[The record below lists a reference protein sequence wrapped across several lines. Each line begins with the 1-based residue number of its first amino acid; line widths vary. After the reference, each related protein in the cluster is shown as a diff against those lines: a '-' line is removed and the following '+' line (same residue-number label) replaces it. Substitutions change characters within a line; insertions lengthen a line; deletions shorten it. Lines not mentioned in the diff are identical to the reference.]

1 MKLNRLHIPTM
12 FSKHAPRTHLS
23 LIVAVALCTG
33 ASANGIT
40 FTWNPS
46 ATTPSLGGSAFSAD
60 SMTFASYLHAV
71 VQPNGLTPERFIQPV
86 LSFQKGGVTVPT
98 PGLGSQYGLYF
109 DISATFSTVGGPH
122 FDNLDVKLMADRN
135 ADNGT
140 PSATVPGVAFS
151 NPAGV
156 ANDLVLATGS
166 LISGALRR
174 DPVTDIRSARFVD
187 TFTLVPSQAGFF
199 ATPPGAATKLEINLT
214 TLPDRFAAL
223 PQANG
228 NTIQLVNNGSGTA
241 RLVPEPAS
249 LALVGIA
256 ALGLWLASI
265 RMR

>member
-1 MKLNRLHIPTM
+1 
-12 FSKHAPRTHLS
+12 
-23 LIVAVALCTG
+23 
-33 ASANGIT
+33 
-40 FTWNPS
+40 
-46 ATTPSLGGSAFSAD
+46 
-60 SMTFASYLHAV
+60 MTLASYLHAV
-71 VQPNGLTPERFIQPV
+71 GQPNGLTPERFIQPI
-86 LSFQKGGVTVPT
+86 LSFQKGGATVPT

-109 DISATFSTVGGPH
+109 DILATFSSVGGPH

-140 PSATVPGVAFS
+140 PSATAPGIAFS

-199 ATPPGAATKLEINLT
+199 VTPPGTATKLEINLT
-214 TLPDRFAAL
+214 TLPDRFSAL

-228 NTIQLVNNGSGTA
+228 NVIQLVNNGSGTA

-256 ALGLWLASI
+256 ALGLWPART